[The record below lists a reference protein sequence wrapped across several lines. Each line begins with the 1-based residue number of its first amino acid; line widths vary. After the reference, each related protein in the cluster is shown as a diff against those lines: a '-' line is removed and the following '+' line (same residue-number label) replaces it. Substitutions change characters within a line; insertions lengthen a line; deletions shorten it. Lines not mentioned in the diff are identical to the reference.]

1 MEIVNL
7 LDFARREQLRDWL
20 MVNHATS
27 KEAWIT
33 INRSKQPREDAIPY
47 VDMVEELLCFGWIDS
62 TVKRLPD
69 GRNAQRISPR
79 RKGSHWTKLNLERCA
94 NLSAKGLMTEAGLHA
109 MPISIHN
116 SQFIILNS
124 LKSATNS
131 HAD

>member
-20 MVNHATS
+20 MINHTTS
-27 KEAWIT
+27 KEAWIAT
-33 INRSKQPREDAIPY
+33 NRSKQPREDTIPY

-79 RKGSHWTKLNLERCA
+79 RKGSHWTQLNLERCTD
-94 NLSAKGLMTEAGLHA
+94 LLAKGLMTEAGLLA
-109 MPISIHN
+109 MP
-116 SQFIILNS
+116 QES
-124 LKSATNS
+124 LVI
-131 HAD
+131 

>member
-79 RKGSHWTKLNLERCA
+79 RKGSHWTKLNIERCT
-94 NLSAKGLMTEAGLHA
+94 NLSAKGLMTEAGLRA
-109 MPISIHN
+109 IPQESKVIS
-116 SQFIILNS
+116 
-124 LKSATNS
+124 
-131 HAD
+131 